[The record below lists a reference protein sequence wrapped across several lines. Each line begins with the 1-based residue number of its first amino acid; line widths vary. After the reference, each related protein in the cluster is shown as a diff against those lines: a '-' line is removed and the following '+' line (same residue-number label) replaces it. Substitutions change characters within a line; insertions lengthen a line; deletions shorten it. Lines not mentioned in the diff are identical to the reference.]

1 MTITLWTIFE
11 ILINFYQGGLETWFI
26 YKFLTPRSHERAKIW
41 AVIFAVCEGCLV
53 TVFNYFT
60 VFEGFG
66 SALYWASLL
75 VVAFRDKNLQLIPKS
90 LTYCCYSSKIQI
102 RVRQKR
108 GGSLWILLYR
118 VYLIF

>member
-26 YKFLTPRSHERAKIW
+26 YRFLTPRSHERAKIW

-60 VFEGFG
+60 VFEGSSDLLWKCFVLG
-66 SALYWASLL
+66 KSACFCVLL
-75 VVAFRDKNLQLIPKS
+75 F
-90 LTYCCYSSKIQI
+90 
-102 RVRQKR
+102 
-108 GGSLWILLYR
+108 
-118 VYLIF
+118 

>member
-26 YKFLTPRSHERAKIW
+26 YRFLTPRSHERAKIW

-53 TVFNYFT
+53 TAFNYFT

-75 VVAFRDKNLQLIPKS
+75 VFAFCFFSDNAVKKFLSISLSQVA
-90 LTYCCYSSKIQI
+90 
-102 RVRQKR
+102 
-108 GGSLWILLYR
+108 ILL
-118 VYLIF
+118 IT

>member
-53 TVFNYFT
+53 M
-60 VFEGFG
+60 
-66 SALYWASLL
+66 
-75 VVAFRDKNLQLIPKS
+75 
-90 LTYCCYSSKIQI
+90 IQVLA
-102 RVRQKR
+102 VRADADAPPC
-108 GGSLWILLYR
+108 S
-118 VYLIF
+118 

>member
-53 TVFNYFT
+53 TAFNYFT

-66 SALYWASLL
+66 SALMVKSACFCVLL
-75 VVAFRDKNLQLIPKS
+75 F
-90 LTYCCYSSKIQI
+90 
-102 RVRQKR
+102 
-108 GGSLWILLYR
+108 
-118 VYLIF
+118 

>member
-26 YKFLTPRSHERAKIW
+26 YRFLTPRSHERAKIW
-41 AVIFAVCEGCLV
+41 AVIFVVCEGCLV
-53 TVFNYFT
+53 TAFNYFT

-75 VVAFRDKNLQLIPKS
+75 VFAFCFFSDNIPLAGCDLVDNVIGTK
-90 LTYCCYSSKIQI
+90 CCI
-102 RVRQKR
+102 V
-108 GGSLWILLYR
+108 
-118 VYLIF
+118 IF